1 MKMRIKLLAMDVD
14 GVLTDGMIGFDSEGR
29 EIKFFHVRDG
39 MGICALMEKGVKVA
53 FISGRFSEVTAH
65 RARDLGVTLVF
76 QGVRDK
82 LGRLVELAL
91 ELGVTR
97 EEVAYIGDDVND
109 IPCIEWAGFGVAVA
123 DAPAEV
129 RNAASYVTL
138 TRGGHGAVR
147 EVCDLILKS
156 MG

>member
-1 MKMRIKLLAMDVD
+1 MRMRIKLLAMDVD
-14 GVLTDGMIGFDSEGR
+14 GVLTDGAIGFDSEGR

-39 MGICALMEKGVKVA
+39 MGICVLMEKGVQVA
-53 FISGRFSEVTAH
+53 FISGRHSEVTSH
-65 RARDLGVTLVF
+65 RARDLGVALVF

-82 LGRLVELAL
+82 LSKLKELAS
-91 ELGVTR
+91 ELGLSR
-97 EEVAYIGDDVND
+97 DEVAYIGDDVND

-138 TRGGHGAVR
+138 ARGGHGAVR

-156 MG
+156 MD